1 VFVSPLFSHWVPVVV
16 VYVWWENSVGTTVGG
31 GFGAGRDVQLIHFL
45 GQRLGF
51 RLPMGLPPS
60 RTLSRKIDMAI
71 STPAEVLAHLA
82 YFHGSTHFRP
92 EQVKL
97 PGMTPADIEAALQ
110 ILQRHGYA
118 AQTMTSQ
125 GKRWW
130 ITGAG
135 VEKGLNLEQGDRA
148 ASSPTRGPGSAP
160 GATHPWSRPM
170 PTEPDPV
177 TAARY
182 TVSVWQLHWAS
193 FRYHAASMFPEKYV
207 TPQSALVVRTWEE
220 AKIILDELSRR
231 RQVGLLT
238 TLGGKSSAGR
248 PVENL
253 CVIHPWVPGQVQEF
267 LGDAFVLEITLAAD
281 RSNLEDLAFQ
291 VHRKFDFVADLL
303 KELTER
309 YLLGSRIMG
318 GQFRDQ
324 GWAAI
329 PGFREAHGKV
339 GRLTSPPPSEF

>member
-1 VFVSPLFSHWVPVVV
+1 
-16 VYVWWENSVGTTVGG
+16 
-31 GFGAGRDVQLIHFL
+31 
-45 GQRLGF
+45 
-51 RLPMGLPPS
+51 
-60 RTLSRKIDMAI
+60 MAI
-71 STPAEVLAHLA
+71 ATPAEVLAHLA
-82 YFHGSTHFRP
+82 YYHGSTLFRP
-92 EQVKL
+92 GQVKL
-97 PGMTPADIEAALQ
+97 PEMTPADIEAALH

-135 VEKGLNLEQGDRA
+135 VEKGLNLYQGERL
-148 ASSPTRGPGSAP
+148 ASPSVRNSVVVP
-160 GATHPWSRPM
+160 GATRSRSCPI

-182 TVSVWQLHWAS
+182 AVSVWQLHWAS
-193 FRYHAASMFPEKYV
+193 FRYHAASIFPEKYV

-231 RQVGLLT
+231 SQVGLHT
-238 TLGGKSSAGR
+238 GLGGKSSAGA
-248 PVENL
+248 PVANL
-253 CVIHPWVPGQVQEF
+253 SVIHPWAPGQLQEF
-267 LGDAFVLEITLAAD
+267 LSEASGLEITLVAD

-291 VHRKFDFVADLL
+291 VHRKFDFVADIVQ
-303 KELTER
+303 ELTER

-329 PGFREAHGKV
+329 SGFREAQGKV
-339 GRLTSPPPSEF
+339 GRITSLPLEGSD